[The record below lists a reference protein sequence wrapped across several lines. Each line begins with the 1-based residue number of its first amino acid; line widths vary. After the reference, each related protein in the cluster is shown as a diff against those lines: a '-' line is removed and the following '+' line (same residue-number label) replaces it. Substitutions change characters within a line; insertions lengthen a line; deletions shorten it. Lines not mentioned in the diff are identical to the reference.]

1 MFLMTLLKD
10 LFGGFDLLPSWGV
23 PEPWEDWDLLR
34 TATAKPPTV
43 VSELTFNDEDCSS
56 DMVHWPTIQT
66 LPIPSFF
73 LAGTNAQLAQALF
86 GNWPNERGSAAL
98 KAAGPEQ
105 LRCNF
110 TLPRPQDSN
119 GDARKSP
126 NDPPTKVLKSSKTFA
141 LRQKSLRPEACESE

>member
-1 MFLMTLLKD
+1 MTLLKD

-56 DMVHWPTIQT
+56 DMIYWPTIQT
-66 LPIPSFF
+66 LPNLFGGNECTI
-73 LAGTNAQLAQALF
+73 GTGSF

-110 TLPRPQDSN
+110 TLPRQLDSN

-126 NDPPTKVLKSSKTFA
+126 NDPPTKMLKNSKTFA
-141 LRQKSLRPEACESE
+141 LRQKSLRPEACESEWR